1 MKTVLLRCIMVVVL
15 AAAIAGQASAQRRSG
30 NRSTPSSGA
39 PRLGPHLGYNFD
51 ANSGFIGAQAIF
63 PLAPAFELYPS
74 FDLYFLDAGTAWAL
88 NFDFR
93 FRPRAQARLFYVGGG
108 LNYLRQTDD
117 GFGFS
122 NTNLSFV
129 TGIENRRQRVA
140 PYAEL
145 RLTVGDGSSF
155 QMAGGL
161 SWRL

>member
-1 MKTVLLRCIMVVVL
+1 MKSVWVRCIVVL
-15 AAAIAGQASAQRRSG
+15 AIAVAIAGQASAQRRSS
-30 NRSTPSSGA
+30 RAAPSSGA
-39 PRLGPHLGYNFD
+39 PRLGPHFGYNFD
-51 ANSGFIGAQAIF
+51 AESGFIGAQAIF

-74 FDLYFLDAGTAWAL
+74 FDLYFLDVGTAWAL

-108 LNYLRQTDD
+108 LNYLRQTDE

-129 TGIENRRQRVA
+129 TGIENRRKRVA

-155 QMAGGL
+155 QMAGGAAQ
-161 SWRL
+161 

>member
-1 MKTVLLRCIMVVVL
+1 MKSVWVRCIVVL
-15 AAAIAGQASAQRRSG
+15 ALMAATSGQASAQRRSG
-30 NRSTPSSGA
+30 NRAAPSSGA
-39 PRLGPHLGYNFD
+39 PRLGPHVGYNFD
-51 ANSGFIGAQAIF
+51 ADGGFIGAQAVF

-74 FDLYFLDAGTAWAL
+74 FDLYFMDVGTAWAL

-93 FRPRAQARLFYVGGG
+93 FRPRAQTRLFYVGGG
-108 LNYLRQTDD
+108 INYLRQTEE

-122 NTNLSFV
+122 DTNLNFV
-129 TGIENRRQRVA
+129 TGIENRRQRIA

-145 RLTVGDGSSF
+145 RLTIGDGSSF